1 MGQEPAIT
9 GELSVKVGFNCAKCF
24 AKVAANDHFRRINA
38 VAVKVSTFKR

>member
-9 GELSVKVGFNCAKCF
+9 GELSVKVDFNCAKCF
-24 AKVAANDHFRRINA
+24 AKVANDHFRRINA